1 MKLISNWKSA
11 WRMLSVQISILAG
24 AVLMLEDDLPMIRE
38 VLPEGWI
45 KWVLLAIP
53 IARVISQGIP
63 DEVKHAEHGD
73 SR

>member
-24 AVLMLEDDLPMIRE
+24 AVLMLEDDLPMLRE

-45 KWVLLAIP
+45 KWDLLAIP

-63 DEVKHAEHGD
+63 DEVKHAEDGG